1 MLHNTKK
8 LRKGDKIQSWNKAE
22 GEIKNKKTA
31 RTKKQKQELS
41 GY

>member
-22 GEIKNKKTA
+22 GEIKNKNSENE
-31 RTKKQKQELS
+31 KKKQELS